1 MKHYRIYLAV
11 AILVLASLAC
21 QAVQGGPKD
30 VPATLSPTSDTGPA
44 TQEPVTQE
52 PAEQEPTSPAS
63 SDSTDAGAAD
73 TDFPMT
79 DDASNIIE
87 ANGTLIFYTKMSQ
100 EDLMAFYRNEYK
112 AKGYTEREIL
122 TVVSDGVFS
131 MVFDGDPSGKAVV
144 IQSVDMGDNRTIT
157 IRLEDV

>member
-1 MKHYRIYLAV
+1 MTHYRIYLTV
-11 AILVLASLAC
+11 IVLVLASLAC
-21 QAVQGGPKD
+21 QAVGGGTKEASAT
-30 VPATLSPTSDTGPA
+30 VPPTSDAESVTQEPA
-44 TQEPVTQE
+44 TQEPATQ
-52 PAEQEPTSPAS
+52 APTTAPSNDAS
-63 SDSTDAGAAD
+63 GAAD